1 MVSKTKT
8 LSLPKFPELVVG
20 KSSRRMTKHYCNLA
34 LWLEADELAVIN
46 WLTYQLRADNTFMY
60 STRLLEQYKSAA
72 EAASKVY
79 LINDVYAELKYTR
92 FVLKRL
98 ISLGLI
104 METSTRNKFMLN
116 PLLSYEPE
124 IVNRKQYA
132 EVCKKYQSL
141 SPDKVVEFTDHF
153 TTLVSKFLES
163 KKKNYKYGS
172 KA

>member
-34 LWLEADELAVIN
+34 MWLDVDELAVIN

-60 STRLLEQYKSAA
+60 STRLLEQYKRAMDAA
-72 EAASKVY
+72 R
-79 LINDVYAELKYTR
+79 DVYFKNDSCSHHIYTR
-92 FVLKRL
+92 RVLKRL

-104 METSTRNKFMLN
+104 LHTSIRNKFMLN

-163 KKKNYKYGS
+163 KKKNYKYG
-172 KA
+172 K